1 MMIGMGGVR
10 LLRNRWVVFLHDLVW
25 IPVAVIVAFWIRFNL
40 SVIPHFYLR
49 GVIYLS
55 LVALPVYASMF
66 WFFGCYR
73 GIWRYASIPD
83 LIRIIKA
90 VVFGALATTLLAF
103 LITRLVVIPRSVLLL
118 YPLLLIL
125 GLGTSRFIYRI
136 IKNSL
141 FGFRVT
147 SDADKRA
154 LIVGA
159 GPVAESLI
167 RDLQHHGIFLPVAIV
182 DDEAGKQGNELHGVR
197 VRGTLNDIERL
208 ISSYDIDIVLIAIPN
223 ASRYTIDRILQICN
237 LKKIPCRTLPSL
249 AELADGKIEVSR
261 LRPVMVEDL
270 LGRDPIILDTHDIFE
285 FLRGKRVLVTGGGG
299 SIGGELCRQMSNHEP
314 SLLVIVDNS
323 ECNLYH
329 IDQEISTNMPPLIYS
344 SVLCDIQDK
353 HAVDK
358 LFAKMRP
365 EVIFH
370 AAAYKHVPIVE
381 NNVIEGIR
389 NNIFGTC
396 NVADA
401 AVRHGA
407 MKFVLIST
415 DKTVNPT
422 NVMGT
427 TKRVAEIYCQSLNH
441 DKKTQLIITRFGN
454 VLASAGSV
462 IPLFKSQI
470 EAGGPVTVTHPDITR
485 YFMTI
490 PEAASLILQAA
501 TIGNN
506 GDIFVLDMGKPIR
519 IHDLAEKLIEL
530 SGYRPNIDIDIVYT
544 GLRPGEKMHEELFY
558 EKEELQ
564 GTTHPKLL
572 LANST
577 HTPLSAIISD
587 LDKLHQAVE
596 AGDEDDAMSLLRAL
610 VPEYAP
616 QLSTKNEKFVRPN
629 RLHIVKP

>member
-1 MMIGMGGVR
+1 MMMLGMDSLR
-10 LLRNRWVVFLHDLVW
+10 LLRNRWVVFLHDLTW
-25 IPVAVIVAFWIRFNL
+25 IPVSILVAFWIRFNL
-40 SVIPHFYLR
+40 AVIPHLYLP
-49 GVIYLS
+49 GVVYLS
-55 LVALPVYASMF
+55 LVALPVYACMF
-66 WFFGCYR
+66 WLFGCYR

-83 LIRIIKA
+83 LIRIVKA

-103 LITRLVVIPRSVLLL
+103 LITRLAVIPRSVLLL

-141 FGFRVT
+141 FGFRVIN
-147 SDADKRA
+147 DDDKRA

-159 GPVAESLI
+159 GTVAESLI
-167 RDLQHHGIFLPVAIV
+167 RDLQHHGVFLPVALV
-182 DDEAGKQGNELHGVR
+182 DDDAGKQGNELHGVR

-208 ISSYDIDIVLIAIPN
+208 IRSYEIDIVLIAMPN
-223 ASRYTIDRILQICN
+223 AARNTIDRILQICN
-237 LKKIPCRTLPSL
+237 LNKIPCRTLPSL

-270 LGRDPIILDTHDIFE
+270 LGREPIILDTHGISE

-299 SIGGELCRQMSNHEP
+299 SIGAELCRQVSRHEP

-329 IDQEISTNMPPLIYS
+329 IDQELSMSVPSLIYS

-353 HAVDK
+353 HAVDN
-358 LFAKMRP
+358 LFAKVRP

-441 DKKTQLIITRFGN
+441 DKKTQLVITRFGN

-462 IPLFKSQI
+462 IPLFKNQI

-490 PEAASLILQAA
+490 SEAASLILQAA
-501 TIGNN
+501 TIGNG
-506 GDIFVLDMGKPIR
+506 GDIFVLDMGEPVR

-530 SGYRPNIDIDIVYT
+530 SGYRPNVDIDIVYT

-572 LANST
+572 LANSA
-577 HTPLSAIISD
+577 HTPLSAIVSD
-587 LDKLHQAVE
+587 LDKLLLAVE
-596 AGDEDDAMSLLRAL
+596 NGNADAAMSLLRTL

-616 QLSTKNEKFVRPN
+616 QDQTEPGTSIR
-629 RLHIVKP
+629 KPIMHLVG